1 MDRREGLI
9 LIEETLAK
17 IRKMED
23 TEVAIELLGELEYT
37 VGLLTEDLVEKAKI
51 EKAEQAELEQE
62 TEE

>member
-1 MDRREGLI
+1 
-9 LIEETLAK
+9 
-17 IRKMED
+17 MED